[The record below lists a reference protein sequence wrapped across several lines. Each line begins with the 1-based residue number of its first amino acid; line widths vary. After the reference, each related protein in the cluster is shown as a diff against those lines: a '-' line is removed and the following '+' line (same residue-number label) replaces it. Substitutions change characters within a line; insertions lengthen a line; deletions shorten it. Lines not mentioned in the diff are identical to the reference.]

1 MFPKTVANY
10 LPLIDM
16 IPSDPDTMMTA
27 MVQAQKLTENTGQ
40 KYVVFTCDLQLY
52 RVALQILWVYPKKFQ
67 NVILRLGGMHALMSF
82 IGCVGT
88 LMAESGLSEIL
99 DGTFAGVSKMI
110 LGKKFPQNVRALR
123 LLTEELL
130 RKIIT
135 NNEIRCADDLLA
147 LEKLSE
153 RGKTSKLWVDGLIK
167 PVFIMMRFLCAER
180 EGDWPLHVSTFKEML
195 PYYFA
200 AGHIHYARYG
210 QYYLN
215 SVKSLPKEVLS
226 HFMKGEHVMRHNPGF
241 WNGIWSDMYIET
253 TFM

>member
-1 MFPKTVANY
+1 MSKAIQCFRKTVANY

-16 IPSDPDTMMTA
+16 IPSDPDTMM
-27 MVQAQKLTENTGQ
+27 QAKKFTENTGQ

-99 DGTFAGVSKMI
+99 DGTFAGVSKML

-123 LLTEELL
+123 LVAEELL
-130 RKIIT
+130 RKIIRNT
-135 NNEIRCADDLLA
+135 EIRCADDLLFA

-153 RGKTSKLWVDGLIK
+153 RSKTSELWVDRLIK
-167 PVFIMMRFLCAER
+167 PVFYNDE
-180 EGDWPLHVSTFKEML
+180 
-195 PYYFA
+195 
-200 AGHIHYARYG
+200 IH
-210 QYYLN
+210 
-215 SVKSLPKEVLS
+215 
-226 HFMKGEHVMRHNPGF
+226 
-241 WNGIWSDMYIET
+241 T
-253 TFM
+253 C